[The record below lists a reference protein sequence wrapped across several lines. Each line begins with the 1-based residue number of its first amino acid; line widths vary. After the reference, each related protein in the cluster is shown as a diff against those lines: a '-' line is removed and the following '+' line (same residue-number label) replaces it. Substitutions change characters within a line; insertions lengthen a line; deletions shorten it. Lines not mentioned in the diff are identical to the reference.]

1 MYKLTIKGNR
11 DTFTIPKENITLLAY
26 AKAMDNGYIISPNDK
41 EGAIAYLESVGIKV
55 ENA

>member
-26 AKAMDNGYIISPNDK
+26 AKAMDNGDIISPNDK